1 MKFNN
6 PTIKLLLDNYRPVWS
21 LMYANHLI
29 NWDTETYMP
38 AKGVQS
44 RSKVLADLNLAI
56 QRQLL
61 DKEFLSILKQA
72 KEIKDLNI
80 YEQKALYYL
89 NKSID
94 QYLKLPAQYIS
105 EWSELIAVTSVIWAE
120 ARKKNDYQLFEPY
133 LAKIFK
139 MTRQRA
145 QYLDPSK
152 NEYDVIFDTYEDG
165 MTTRELD
172 NYFSN
177 LRNFL
182 NKIPLDSLSHKKYQD
197 LEKEGYSLVRM
208 QQLNA
213 KVLDFLGHDPERF
226 RLDVSTHPFSL
237 FLSPHDLRITTRYP
251 KLGFN
256 TSLMPTIHEFGHAL
270 FASNVDEE
278 LESTPLWPDTSY
290 ALHESQSRFWE
301 NILGRS
307 RGFIKYFI
315 KDLRSLNP
323 KFKDLDVEDFYD
335 FLNHVKPSLIRV
347 EADEITYHYHILIR
361 YEIERA
367 LLAGEIDTKEAPQYW
382 NKAYEKYLGI
392 TPANHIEGILQ
403 DIHWSFGSIGYFPT
417 YSLGS
422 TLSAMWDH
430 ELQKDLN
437 LDYEQ
442 LDKKEIALIN
452 DWFKTNIHQYAGMYS
467 LEESSLRVCKEEF
480 SSQKWQSYIN
490 KKYL

>member
-1 MKFNN
+1 MKFDN

-38 AKGVQS
+38 SKGVNS

-72 KEIKDLNI
+72 NEISDLNI
-80 YEQKALYYL
+80 YEQKSLYYL

-94 QYLKLPAQYIS
+94 QYLKLPAQFIS
-105 EWSELIAVTSVIWAE
+105 EWSELIGVTSVVWAE
-120 ARKKNDYQLFEPY
+120 ARKKNDYDLFEPY
-133 LAKIFK
+133 LAKIFQ
-139 MTRQRA
+139 MTRKKA
-145 QYLDPSK
+145 EYLNPSA
-152 NEYDVIFDTYEDG
+152 NVYDVIFDTYEDG
-165 MTTRELD
+165 MDSEELD
-172 NYFSN
+172 KYFSQ
-177 LRNFL
+177 LKSYL
-182 NKIPLDSLSHKKYQD
+182 NKVPIKKLANKNYID
-197 LEKEGYSLVRM
+197 LEKEPYSLKKM
-208 QQLNA
+208 QELNN
-213 KVLDFLGHDPERF
+213 KVLDFLGHDPLRF
-226 RLDVSTHPFSL
+226 RLDVSAHPFSL

-251 KLGFN
+251 KSGFN
-256 TSLMPTIHEFGHAL
+256 TSLMPTVHEFGHAL

-278 LESTPLWPDTSY
+278 LEATPLWPDTSY

-367 LLAGEIDTKEAPQYW
+367 LLDGEIDTKEAPNYW

-392 TPANHIEGILQ
+392 TPANYAEGILQ

-422 TLSAMWDH
+422 TLAAMWDDK
-430 ELQKDLN
+430 LRKDLN
-437 LDYEQ
+437 IDYDQ
-442 LDKKEIALIN
+442 LDEKEIARIN
-452 DWFKTNIHQYAGMYS
+452 GWFRDNIHQYAGMYS

-480 SSQKWQSYIN
+480 SAKKWQSYIN

>member
-1 MKFNN
+1 
-6 PTIKLLLDNYRPVWS
+6 
-21 LMYANHLI
+21 MYANHLI

-38 AKGVQS
+38 SKGVNS

-72 KEIKDLNI
+72 NQIDKKQLNI

-89 NKSID
+89 NKTID
-94 QYLKLPAQYIS
+94 QYLKLPAQFIS
-105 EWSELIAVTSVIWAE
+105 DWAELIGVTSVVWAE
-120 ARKKNDYQLFEPY
+120 ARKNNNYELFEPY
-133 LAKIFK
+133 LAKIFN
-139 MTRQRA
+139 MTKKKA
-145 QYLDPSK
+145 GYLGAGNK
-152 NEYDVIFDTYEDG
+152 IYDVIFDTYEDG
-165 MTTRELD
+165 MTSAELD
-172 NYFSN
+172 KYFIE
-177 LRNFL
+177 LRSFL
-182 NKIPLDSLSHKKYQD
+182 EEVPIEQLSQRKMIDMEQKP
-197 LEKEGYSLVRM
+197 YSLTKM
-208 QQLNA
+208 KELNA
-213 KVLDFLGHDPERF
+213 KVLNFLGHDPNRF
-226 RLDVSTHPFSL
+226 RLDVSAHPFSL

-256 TSLMPTIHEFGHAL
+256 TALMPTIHEFGHAL

-278 LESTPLWPDTSY
+278 LEATPLWPDTSY

-307 RGFIKYFI
+307 RGFIKHFI
-315 KDLRSLNP
+315 KELRSLNSE
-323 KFKDLDVEDFYD
+323 FKNFEIDDFYN

-367 LLAGEIDTKEAPQYW
+367 LLSGEIDTKEAPNYW

-392 TPANHIEGILQ
+392 TPKNFSEGILQ
-403 DIHWSFGSIGYFPT
+403 DIHWAFGSIGYFPT

-422 TLSAMWDH
+422 TLSAMWDYKLKK
-430 ELQKDLN
+430 ELN
-437 LDYEQ
+437 IDYEE
-442 LDKKEIALIN
+442 LNPKEIREIN
-452 DWFKTNIHQYAGMYS
+452 GWFKTNIHQYAGMYS
-467 LEESSLRVCKEEF
+467 LEESSIRVCSEKF
-480 SSQKWQSYIN
+480 SSKRWQEYIN